1 MSLHHPEAAAAA
13 AGGRGAAGGAGSGG
27 LAAGSVPARGRCCP
41 GAQCP
46 FRGLPGPAVSPLP
59 SSLLPEARHLQIP
72 QPAQG
77 FALLQEP
84 GVTPECGEGEE
95 DEPVVRGAPGRGF

>member
-1 MSLHHPEAAAAA
+1 MLLA
-13 AGGRGAAGGAGSGG
+13 G
-27 LAAGSVPARGRCCP
+27 LAAGAWQLGQCLRGDGAARLPSAPA
-41 GAQCP
+41 
-46 FRGLPGPAVSPLP
+46 GLPGPAVSPLP